1 MGEEK
6 RFTLRMDAELFE
18 LIKKS
23 AAKNR
28 RSVAKEIEY
37 VLFQWAGL
45 DPNAEYK
52 KHDEW
57 NLEVDGK
64 PIYKDDEK

>member
-1 MGEEK
+1 MMNEEK
-6 RFTLRMDAELFE
+6 RFTLRMDADLFE
-18 LIKKS
+18 VVKKS

-45 DPNAEYK
+45 DP
-52 KHDEW
+52 DT
-57 NLEVDGK
+57 
-64 PIYKDDEK
+64 DEKTSDRVPVYESEGK

>member
-1 MGEEK
+1 MNEEK

-18 LIKKS
+18 AVKKS

-37 VLFQWAGL
+37 ILFQSFGL
-45 DPNAEYK
+45 DPEAEYESFENVPI
-52 KHDEW
+52 D
-57 NLEVDGK
+57 VDGK
-64 PIYKDDEK
+64 PLYEDEK